1 MINYNEQERNEIAR
15 LEYKDLSHGEGA
27 KIKSS
32 DGSEITVGYVS
43 DILGKKIEV
52 GDLSVFPTQK
62 KRVKDNE
69 VGLDGYVLT
78 DRWMSESDSPEDVKE
93 ITVLFE
99 GSLVDPEHNM
109 TGTLNDWGRTDA
121 QMAAKILM
129 GQWAGIRG
137 AKPKQLALA
146 G

>member
-1 MINYNEQERNEIAR
+1 MVYYNDRERNRIAWK
-15 LEYKDLSHGEGA
+15 EYEDLSLGQEV
-27 KIKSS
+27 KINTSK
-32 DGSEITVGYVS
+32 GSKVTVGYVS

-52 GDLSVFPTQK
+52 GDLSVFPTQM

-78 DRWMSESDSPEDVKE
+78 DRWMSESNSPEDVKE

-99 GSLVDPEHNM
+99 GSLVDPKHNM

-121 QMAAKILM
+121 QMAAKIWM

-137 AKPKQLALA
+137 SKPKQLALA
-146 G
+146 